1 MSTQKH
7 YKCRRMNNMKKF
19 KWLSLFLVISFVF
32 CLSGC
37 TENPEALEQK
47 ITELKTQINE
57 LEIEKKNLEENVSS
71 VKVDKGVAKYVV
83 TLEIKQTHYTLDLE
97 QHLKDKMNEITI
109 QIPVDKE
116 YYDSVSVG
124 TVIDDSFRM
133 GSMIM
138 KGSFGK
144 WKVTVKDKSIQ

>member
-1 MSTQKH
+1 
-7 YKCRRMNNMKKF
+7 MKKF
-19 KWLSLFLVISFVF
+19 KWLSIFLVISLIF

-37 TENPEALEQK
+37 TENPEVLEQR

-57 LEIEKKNLEENVSS
+57 LEIEKKDLEENISDI
-71 VKVDKGVAKYVV
+71 KVDKGIAKYVV
-83 TLEIKQTHYTLDLE
+83 TFEIKQTHYTLDLE
-97 QHLKDKMNEITI
+97 QHMKDEMNAITI

-124 TVIDDSFRM
+124 TIIDDSFRM
-133 GSMIM
+133 GSLVM

>member
-1 MSTQKH
+1 
-7 YKCRRMNNMKKF
+7 MKKF
-19 KWLSLFLVISFVF
+19 KWLSVFLIISLIF

-37 TENPEALEQK
+37 TENPEVLEQR

-57 LEIEKKNLEENVSS
+57 LEIEKKDLEENISDI
-71 VKVDKGVAKYVV
+71 KVDKGIAKYVV
-83 TLEIKQTHYTLDLE
+83 TFEIKQTHYTLDLE
-97 QHLKDKMNEITI
+97 QHIKDEMNAITI

-124 TVIDDSFRM
+124 TIIDDSFRM
-133 GSMIM
+133 GSMVM

>member
-1 MSTQKH
+1 M
-7 YKCRRMNNMKKF
+7 
-19 KWLSLFLVISFVF
+19 
-32 CLSGC
+32 
-37 TENPEALEQK
+37 
-47 ITELKTQINE
+47 
-57 LEIEKKNLEENVSS
+57 
-71 VKVDKGVAKYVV
+71 

-97 QHLKDKMNEITI
+97 QHLKDEMNEITI

>member
-1 MSTQKH
+1 
-7 YKCRRMNNMKKF
+7 MKKF

-37 TENPEALEQK
+37 AENPEVLEQK

-57 LEIEKKNLEENVSS
+57 LEIEKKNLEENVSNI
-71 VKVDKGVAKYVV
+71 KVDKGVAKYVV

-97 QHLKDKMNEITI
+97 QHLKDEMNEITI

>member
-1 MSTQKH
+1 M
-7 YKCRRMNNMKKF
+7 
-19 KWLSLFLVISFVF
+19 
-32 CLSGC
+32 
-37 TENPEALEQK
+37 
-47 ITELKTQINE
+47 
-57 LEIEKKNLEENVSS
+57 
-71 VKVDKGVAKYVV
+71 
-83 TLEIKQTHYTLDLE
+83 TLEIKQTHYTIDLG
-97 QHLKDKMNEITI
+97 QHLKDEMNEITI

>member
-1 MSTQKH
+1 
-7 YKCRRMNNMKKF
+7 MKKF

-37 TENPEALEQK
+37 TENPEVLEQK

-57 LEIEKKNLEENVSS
+57 LEIEKKNLEEDVSS
-71 VKVDKGVAKYVV
+71 IKVDKGVAKYVV

-97 QHLKDKMNEITI
+97 QHLKDEMNEITI

-144 WKVTVKDKSIQ
+144 WNVIVKDKKIQ

>member
-1 MSTQKH
+1 
-7 YKCRRMNNMKKF
+7 MKKF

-37 TENPEALEQK
+37 TENPEVLEQK

-97 QHLKDKMNEITI
+97 QHLKDEMNEITI

-144 WKVTVKDKSIQ
+144 WKVTVKDKNIQ

>member
-1 MSTQKH
+1 
-7 YKCRRMNNMKKF
+7 MKKF
-19 KWLSLFLVISFVF
+19 KWLSLFLVISFIF

-37 TENPEALEQK
+37 TENPEVLEQK

-57 LEIEKKNLEENVSS
+57 LQIEKKNLEENVSS
-71 VKVDKGVAKYVV
+71 IKVDKGVAKYVV
-83 TLEIKQTHYTLDLE
+83 TLEIKQTHYTLDLG
-97 QHLKDKMNEITI
+97 QHLKDEMNEITI

>member
-1 MSTQKH
+1 
-7 YKCRRMNNMKKF
+7 MKKF
-19 KWLSLFLVISFVF
+19 KWLSIFLVISLIF

-37 TENPEALEQK
+37 TENPEVLEQK

-57 LEIEKKNLEENVSS
+57 LEIEKKNLEENISDI
-71 VKVDKGVAKYVV
+71 KVEKGIAKYVV
-83 TLEIKQTHYTLDLE
+83 TFEIKQTHYTLDLE
-97 QHLKDKMNEITI
+97 QHMKDEMNAITI

-124 TVIDDSFRM
+124 TIIDDSFRM
-133 GSMIM
+133 GSMVM

>member
-1 MSTQKH
+1 
-7 YKCRRMNNMKKF
+7 MKKIITI
-19 KWLSLFLVISFVF
+19 FLIVIFCFSFA
-32 CLSGC
+32 GC
-37 TENPEALEQK
+37 ASEEEKLNANIDKLNSEITQLEG
-47 ITELKTQINE
+47 TVSE
-57 LEIEKKNLEENVSS
+57 LEKTRDTLKNEIADIKVEK
-71 VKVDKGVAKYVV
+71 GIAKYVV
-83 TLEIKQTHYTLDLE
+83 TFEIKQTHYTLDLE
-97 QHLKDKMNEITI
+97 QHMKDEMNAITI

-144 WKVTVKDKSIQ
+144 WKVTIKDKEIQ

>member
-1 MSTQKH
+1 
-7 YKCRRMNNMKKF
+7 MKKF

-37 TENPEALEQK
+37 TENPEVLEQK

-71 VKVDKGVAKYVV
+71 IKVDKGVAKYVV
-83 TLEIKQTHYTLDLE
+83 TLEIKQIHYTLDLE
-97 QHLKDKMNEITI
+97 QHLKDEMNEITI

>member
-1 MSTQKH
+1 
-7 YKCRRMNNMKKF
+7 MKKF
-19 KWLSLFLVISFVF
+19 KWLSLFLVIYFVF

-37 TENPEALEQK
+37 TENPEVLEQK

-71 VKVDKGVAKYVV
+71 IKVDKGVAKYVV

>member
-1 MSTQKH
+1 
-7 YKCRRMNNMKKF
+7 MKKI

-37 TENPEALEQK
+37 NENPEVLEQK

-97 QHLKDKMNEITI
+97 QHLKDEMNEITI

>member
-1 MSTQKH
+1 
-7 YKCRRMNNMKKF
+7 MKKF
-19 KWLSLFLVISFVF
+19 KWLSLVLVVSFVF

-37 TENPEALEQK
+37 AENPEVLEQK

-57 LEIEKKNLEENVSS
+57 LEIEKKNLEENVSGI
-71 VKVDKGVAKYVV
+71 KVDKGIAKYVV

-97 QHLKDKMNEITI
+97 QHLKDEMNEITI

-124 TVIDDSFRM
+124 TVINDSFRM
-133 GSMIM
+133 GSMII

>member
-1 MSTQKH
+1 
-7 YKCRRMNNMKKF
+7 MKKF
-19 KWLSLFLVISFVF
+19 KWLSAFLVISLIF

-37 TENPEALEQK
+37 TENPEVLEQR

-57 LEIEKKNLEENVSS
+57 LEIEKKDLEENISDI
-71 VKVDKGVAKYVV
+71 KVDKGIAKYVV
-83 TLEIKQTHYTLDLE
+83 TFEIKQTHYTLDLE
-97 QHLKDKMNEITI
+97 QHMKDEMNAITI

-124 TVIDDSFRM
+124 TIIDDSFRM
-133 GSMIM
+133 GSMVM

>member
-1 MSTQKH
+1 
-7 YKCRRMNNMKKF
+7 MKKF

-37 TENPEALEQK
+37 TENPDVLEQK

-71 VKVDKGVAKYVV
+71 IKVDKGVAKYVV

-97 QHLKDKMNEITI
+97 QHLKDEMNEITI

>member
-1 MSTQKH
+1 
-7 YKCRRMNNMKKF
+7 MKKF
-19 KWLSLFLVISFVF
+19 KWLSLVLVVSFVF

-37 TENPEALEQK
+37 AENPEVLEQK

-71 VKVDKGVAKYVV
+71 IKVDKGIAKYVV

-116 YYDSVSVG
+116 YYDSVYVG
-124 TVIDDSFRM
+124 TVIDDSFRI

>member
-1 MSTQKH
+1 
-7 YKCRRMNNMKKF
+7 MKKF

-37 TENPEALEQK
+37 TENSEVLEQK
-47 ITELKTQINE
+47 IAELKTQINE

-71 VKVDKGVAKYVV
+71 IKVDKGVAKYVV

-97 QHLKDKMNEITI
+97 QHLKDEMNEITI

>member
-1 MSTQKH
+1 
-7 YKCRRMNNMKKF
+7 MKKS
-19 KWLSLFLVISFVF
+19 KWLSLVLVVSFVF

-37 TENPEALEQK
+37 AENPEVLEQK
-47 ITELKTQINE
+47 IAELKTQINE

-71 VKVDKGVAKYVV
+71 IKVDKGIAKYVV

-97 QHLKDKMNEITI
+97 QHLKDEMNEITI

-124 TVIDDSFRM
+124 TVVDDSFRM

-144 WKVTVKDKSIQ
+144 WKVTVKDKSVQ

>member
-1 MSTQKH
+1 
-7 YKCRRMNNMKKF
+7 MKKF
-19 KWLSLFLVISFVF
+19 KWLSLVLVVSFVF

-37 TENPEALEQK
+37 AENPEVLEQK

-57 LEIEKKNLEENVSS
+57 LEIEKKDLEENVSS
-71 VKVDKGVAKYVV
+71 IKVDKGIAKYVV

-97 QHLKDKMNEITI
+97 QHLKDEMNEITI

-133 GSMIM
+133 GTMIM